1 LLFGTMNSSP
11 RTDTFLF
18 TDLENSTPLWENHP
32 ALMQELAARHD
43 ALMRKVIEEHR
54 GRVVKTT
61 GDGFHAAF
69 DAATDGVAAALAGQ
83 QAMVGEFWPAET
95 GPLRVRMGL
104 HTGESRPRDGDFYGS
119 EVNRAARVMGLAYG
133 GQVLVSGATARL
145 VRNTLPAEVSLFDLG
160 RHRLKGLASAERV
173 YQVQHPTLPTEFPPL
188 KSLSAYKHNLPVQL
202 STFVG
207 REREVAE
214 VKRLLQECHLLT
226 LLGPGGTGKT
236 RLMLE
241 VAEEVIGD
249 FTHGVWL
256 VELAPLT
263 DPDLIPERVAAAL
276 SIQEQPDR
284 AMSETLVDYLRRK
297 ETLLLLDNVEHLI
310 QECAELAQ
318 HLLTHCPKLKIL
330 VTGREALFIAGETTL
345 QIPSL
350 SLPSGN
356 GDSNLE
362 EIRASE
368 GVQLFVARAQDIH
381 PDFELGPAN
390 AATIAEIVRRL
401 DGIPLALELATAR
414 LRMLSVEQI
423 AERLDDRF
431 RLLTGGRR
439 TALPRQQTLQ
449 AMIDWSWNLL
459 GEKER
464 LLLQRLSVF
473 SGGWTL
479 EAAQAVAGSD
489 QAGYNRL
496 DEYDVFDLLEQLVN
510 KSLVTVNYPVERE
523 ARYGTLE
530 SIRQYGRDRLFESNE
545 GSIIRNRHA
554 DYYGTFAEEA
564 APHLARSTMLE
575 WTSRIKLELDNLRAV
590 MAWTV
595 DDRPELTLRIGGNL
609 LYYEA
614 HWLTPREGR
623 TWLESA
629 IERTRGLLDEE
640 ETKIRRVDFIKALIG
655 LGVINGIQ
663 GRTTVALSLAEESI
677 QLARSLGESR
687 HVAYAIALKHFQNP
701 FNMTREDMQE
711 LEEAIAISRENSLD
725 AELGLSLM
733 IAGIALDAQGKPEL
747 AMPYFQEVAEIYP
760 SVNTRLDSSI
770 FEVQTRLARS
780 QGNLEEVKRD
790 VLSALEGYE
799 ALNHR
804 RAIAMG
810 QSAMAHL
817 LRQEGNLEEAEYY
830 YRQSITGWQE
840 LGHRSA
846 VAHQIECLAYI
857 AIVRGE
863 YEHAARLLGAAGS
876 ARQKLDA
883 LSEDPQEIQELTL
896 AKERLAEA
904 IGEKERDKVMAA
916 GKLIDLDS
924 AVEIALRLHLR
935 PDGD

>member
-1 LLFGTMNSSP
+1 MSSNP
-11 RTDTFLF
+11 RTATFLF

-43 ALMRKVIEEHR
+43 TLLQEAIEGHR
-54 GRVVKTT
+54 GQVVKTT
-61 GDGFHAAF
+61 GDGFHAVF

-83 QAMVGEFWPAET
+83 QAIIEESWPIES
-95 GPLRVRMGL
+95 GPLHVRMGL
-104 HTGESRPRDGDFYGS
+104 HTGESRARDGDYYGS
-119 EVNRAARVMGLAYG
+119 DVNRAARVMGLANG
-133 GQVLVSGATARL
+133 GQVLVSEATAAL
-145 VRNTLPAEVSLFDLG
+145 VGNNLPADVSLFDLG
-160 RHRLKGLASAERV
+160 RHRLKGLAAAEQI
-173 YQVQHPTLPTEFPPL
+173 YQIQHPTLPSEFPPL

-207 REREVAE
+207 RQKELAD
-214 VKRLLQECHLLT
+214 VKRLLKETHLLT

-249 FTHGVWL
+249 FPDGVWL

-263 DPDLIPERVAAAL
+263 DPDLVAERVAAAL
-276 SIQEQPDR
+276 SLQEQPGR
-284 AMSETLVDYLRRK
+284 GMLETLVEFLRRK
-297 ETLLLLDNVEHLI
+297 ELLLLLDNVEHLV

-318 HLLTHCPKLKIL
+318 HLLTHCPRLKIL

-350 SLPSGN
+350 PAGN

-368 GVQLFVARAQDIH
+368 GVQLFMARAQDIH
-381 PDFELGPAN
+381 PDFELSQAN
-390 AATIAEIVRRL
+390 AVTIAEIVRRL

-459 GEKER
+459 DEKER

-479 EAAQAVAGSD
+479 EAAQAVAGSEPSGEY
-489 QAGYNRL
+489 QF
-496 DEYDVFDLLEQLVN
+496 DEYDVFNFLEQLVN

-523 ARYGTLE
+523 ARYGMLE
-530 SIRQYGRDRLFESNE
+530 SIRQYGRDRLFDSDE
-545 GSIIRNRHA
+545 GSVIRDRHA
-554 DYYGTFAEEA
+554 DYFVALAEEA
-564 APHLARSTMLE
+564 APHLARSTMLL
-575 WTSRIKLELDNLRAV
+575 WTNRITLELDNLRAV
-590 MAWTV
+590 LAWTV
-595 DDRPELTLRIGGNL
+595 DNRPDLALRIGGNL

-614 HWLTPREGR
+614 HWLTPREAR
-623 TWLESA
+623 SWLESA
-629 IERTRGLLDEE
+629 IDRTRGLLDEDEE
-640 ETKIRRVDFIKALIG
+640 ETKVRTVDFIKALLG

-663 GRTTVALSLAEESI
+663 GRTAVARLLAEESI
-677 QLARSLGESR
+677 QLSRSSGESR

-711 LEEAIAISRENSLD
+711 LEEAIAISRENRLD

-733 IAGIALDAQGKPEL
+733 IVGIALDAQGKSEL
-747 AMPYFQEVAEIYP
+747 AMPHFQEVVEIYP
-760 SVNTRLDSSI
+760 RVNTRLDSSI
-770 FEVQTRLARS
+770 FEVQARLARS

-810 QSAMAHL
+810 QSAMAHI
-817 LRQEGNLEEAEYY
+817 LRQEGNLEEAEFY
-830 YRQSITGWQE
+830 YRQSIAGWQE

-857 AIVRGE
+857 AIARGQH
-863 YEHAARLLGAAGS
+863 EHAAKLLGAAEN
-876 ARQKLDA
+876 ARRELNA
-883 LSEDPQEIQELTL
+883 LSEDPQEIQDLALAMEQL
-896 AKERLAEA
+896 AKAMGR
-904 IGEKERDKVMAA
+904 KERDKVMAE
-916 GKLIDLDS
+916 GSLISLDS
-924 AVEIALRLHLR
+924 AVEIALKGI
-935 PDGD
+935 P

>member
-1 LLFGTMNSSP
+1 MNANP

-32 ALMQELAARHD
+32 GLMQELAARHD

-459 GEKER
+459 DEKER

-479 EAAQAVAGSD
+479 KAAQAVAGSD

-510 KSLVTVNYPVERE
+510 KSLVTVQYPAEGA
-523 ARYGTLE
+523 ARFGMLE

-545 GSIIRNRHA
+545 GSSLRDRHA
-554 DYYGTFAEEA
+554 DYFVAFAEEA
-564 APHLARSTMLE
+564 GPHLYQATMLE
-575 WTSRIKLELDNLRAV
+575 WTARIKLELDNLRAV
-590 MAWTV
+590 LAWTIE
-595 DDRPELTLRIGGNL
+595 DHPELALRIGGSL
-609 LYYEA
+609 LYYES
-614 HWLTPREGR
+614 HWLTPREAR
-623 TWLESA
+623 SWLEPA

-640 ETKIRRVDFIKALIG
+640 ETRVRTVDFIKAMIG
-655 LGVINGIQ
+655 LMSANGIQ
-663 GRTTVALSLAEESI
+663 GRYSVALPLAEEII
-677 QLARSLGESR
+677 QLARDSGESR
-687 HVAYAIALKHFQNP
+687 HVAYTIAIKHLAHP
-701 FNMTREDMQE
+701 FNMTREEMQE
-711 LEEAIAISRENSLD
+711 LEEAIAIIREKGFD
-725 AELGLSLM
+725 VELVLALVVYGM
-733 IAGIALDAQGKPEL
+733 ALDAQGKSDL
-747 AMPYFQEVAEIYP
+747 ATSHFQEAVEI
-760 SVNTRLDSSI
+760 SRRGDRLFDTFI
-770 FEVQTRLARS
+770 FFVLTRLARS
-780 QGNLEEVKRD
+780 QGNLDEVKTD
-790 VLSALEGYE
+790 ILSTLEDYE

-804 RAIAMG
+804 RGIAMG

-817 LRQEGNLEEAEYY
+817 LREEGNLEEAEIH
-830 YRQSITGWQE
+830 YRQSIVGWQE

-846 VAHQIECLAYI
+846 VAHQLECFAYMAI
-857 AIVRGE
+857 AKGR
-863 YEHAARLLGAAGS
+863 YEHAARLLGTAKET
-876 ARQKLDA
+876 REQLNA
-883 LSEDPQEIQELTL
+883 LSEDPQEIEELAQAMEQL
-896 AKERLAEA
+896 AGAM
-904 IGEKERDKVMAA
+904 GEDERDKALAV
-916 GKLIDLDS
+916 GSLIDLDE
-924 AVEIALRLHLR
+924 AVQIALTEIT
-935 PDGD
+935 